1 MRSFTSRRFRDLYAS
16 LPGDVRLRAKRAYEL
31 FRGNPNHPGLNFK
44 MVDERERIYSARVGL
59 GHRALGQVD
68 GEDIVWFWIGAH
80 SEYDKV
86 VRG

>member
-1 MRSFTSRRFRDLYAS
+1 
-16 LPGDVRLRAKRAYEL
+16 LRAKRAYEL